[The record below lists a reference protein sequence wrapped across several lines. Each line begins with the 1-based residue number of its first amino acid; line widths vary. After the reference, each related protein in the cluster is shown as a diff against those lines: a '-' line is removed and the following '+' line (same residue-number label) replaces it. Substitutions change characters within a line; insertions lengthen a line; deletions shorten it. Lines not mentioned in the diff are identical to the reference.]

1 MGLYRLKPASQRLVR
16 PLEDLAVA
24 RGITPDAL
32 TFAAIPVSLLGGLAL
47 VGWRAYPIAL
57 LAVPVLAASRLVL
70 NLLDGLVA
78 RRTGVARPVGE
89 VWNELGDRTCDLLFL
104 GGLALA
110 PGVDFRL
117 GATAIVAALLAS
129 YVGLASRAAGGR
141 RQYGGIMSKP
151 GRMIAVSAGSLATLL
166 TSDPTWLTATAAI
179 IAVGAVVT
187 LVQRLRAT
195 VSELG
200 RAG

>member
-1 MGLYRLKPASQRLVR
+1 
-16 PLEDLAVA
+16 
-24 RGITPDAL
+24 
-32 TFAAIPVSLLGGLAL
+32 
-47 VGWRAYPIAL
+47 
-57 LAVPVLAASRLVL
+57 
-70 NLLDGLVA
+70 
-78 RRTGVARPVGE
+78 
-89 VWNELGDRTCDLLFL
+89 
-104 GGLALA
+104 
-110 PGVDFRL
+110 
-117 GATAIVAALLAS
+117 
-129 YVGLASRAAGGR
+129 
-141 RQYGGIMSKP
+141 MSKP